1 MGYCLLYEAML
12 DSVLWARDRYLTRD
26 GLMIPSHITLRIA
39 PLADPEYIRDHISYW
54 QSVYGFKMTSML
66 ANIYDEV
73 MVRDVKSS
81 ILPAQSDIFVDLP
94 LHFTRKAELT
104 FSSKPFSLELK
115 ADIASL
121 DGFVIWFD
129 TFLLPSKEHKAPIKE
144 GAEKWEF
151 SRPTKD
157 GLAFTTGP
165 GGPKTHWQQGVLLID
180 HGKRGPEELK
190 KGQIIYGEIG
200 YKKRDDNQRELDISI
215 KWQVMNSGERG
226 KQIWFMR

>member
-1 MGYCLLYEAML
+1 ML
-12 DSVLWARDRYLTRD
+12 DSVLWARDRYLTRH
-26 GLMIPSHITLRIA
+26 GLMIPSHIALRIA
-39 PLADPEYIRDHISYW
+39 PLADPEYIKDHIAYW

-73 MVRDVKSS
+73 VVRDVKSS
-81 ILPAQSDIFVDLP
+81 AFPAESDIFVELP
-94 LHFTRKAELT
+94 LHFTRKEELT

-121 DGFVIWFD
+121 DGFAIWFD

-151 SRPTKD
+151 SRPTKH

-180 HGKRGPEELK
+180 HGKRGPEGLK

-215 KWQVMNSGERG
+215 KWEVMNSGEKG
-226 KQIWFMR
+226 EQLWCMR